1 MGAHFK
7 EPVSNVSERLKQAL
21 ELRHMTAAELSRLTN
36 ITTASLS
43 HYINGRYIPKQD
55 KIYQL
60 SEALRVS
67 PSWLM
72 GLDVDI
78 DGNEKSDLPSIVEET
93 PALYSASTT
102 PDEAYNKIIA
112 DMKDI
117 LSNQEAR
124 TRQIAVMIDEVEATL
139 HNAARN
145 STMSD
150 SLLAKYSRLSSVNK
164 SIIDSTIDAMLKTQ
178 SSEKEVTNANNQ
190 EVV

>member
-1 MGAHFK
+1 MANKTAIVATTG
-7 EPVSNVSERLKQAL
+7 ERLAEAL
-21 ELRHMTAAELSRLTN
+21 KMRHMNASDLSKLVGISKSTISYYLKDRFM
-36 ITTASLS
+36 
-43 HYINGRYIPKQD
+43 PKQD

-67 PSWLM
+67 PGWLM

-78 DGNEKSDLPSIVEET
+78 DGNEKSVFPSIVKES
-93 PALYSASTT
+93 PALYSVATI

-124 TRQIAVMIDEVEATL
+124 TRQIAVMIDEVESTL

-145 STMSD
+145 SIMSD
-150 SLLAKYSRLSSVNK
+150 SLLAKYNQLSSVNK

-178 SSEKEVTNANNQ
+178 SSEKETADESEQDAV
-190 EVV
+190 